1 MLSDTEYTRD
11 VSGMVEW
18 GKRREGNLLIR
29 TEGVGEVK
37 RERERG
43 GKGEGGDGEFVTS
56 SFVTSQIRTMNMR
69 SSKPYSNIDVN
80 RNDREI
86 EGEDKQAE
94 ADGRRRCGILVNRKK
109 ESNRERE
116 SERVSERQI

>member
-1 MLSDTEYTRD
+1 M
-11 VSGMVEW
+11 
-18 GKRREGNLLIR
+18 GKEEGGKFADKDGGGGGGK
-29 TEGVGEVK
+29 E

-43 GKGEGGDGEFVTS
+43 GRGKGEGGDGEFVTS

-109 ESNRERE
+109 ESNRE